1 MVGAYVVAGAHD
13 ALHDEGETH
22 GVVHAEVL
30 RDAVV
35 AVERGVG
42 LGGNIYMT
50 SALGGERVLEK
61 RTQLREVARNLYG
74 SIPYQYQ
81 MQTKEGVKKPEN
93 FVEVI
98 FEWSLGDGLVHPVP
112 PQDDEHEETAEQDI
126 SKVAV
131 QGGPLCW
138 CGLTLI

>member
-35 AVERGVG
+35 AVEGGVG

-50 SALGGERVLEK
+50 SALGG
-61 RTQLREVARNLYG
+61 
-74 SIPYQYQ
+74 
-81 MQTKEGVKKPEN
+81 
-93 FVEVI
+93 
-98 FEWSLGDGLVHPVP
+98 
-112 PQDDEHEETAEQDI
+112 
-126 SKVAV
+126 
-131 QGGPLCW
+131 
-138 CGLTLI
+138 